1 MASSIYLMFE
11 LAVKP
16 GQFGPFR
23 DMVAEAVAA
32 ARTEPDTL
40 AYEYSANADG
50 SVVHIFEHYRD
61 SASIVSHVDETFAP
75 FGERFAAMVD
85 VQRLTVY
92 GSPDAQARARL
103 DPFGATYI
111 VPFDGFFR

>member
-1 MASSIYLMFE
+1 MASSIYLVFE

-16 GQFGPFR
+16 GQFGSFLE
-23 DMVAEAVAA
+23 MVAEAVAA
-32 ARTEPDTL
+32 ARDEPNTL

-50 SVVHIFEHYRD
+50 SIVHIFEHYRD

-75 FGERFAAMVD
+75 FGERFSSMVD

-92 GSPDAQARARL
+92 GNPDAQARARL
-103 DPFGATYI
+103 NPFGANYI
-111 VPFDGFFR
+111 SPFNGFFR